1 MDARRVTGSLI
12 EIAGTVS
19 GLALLVFVLD
29 WSVAQLVP
37 IAFAFAAVRIYG
49 LARNRYEFN
58 PGWAKALL
66 GVALAGLGVAALL
79 RSDGIL
85 WIKLGMFG
93 AGAWLA
99 LDGVCDLRTGAAP
112 RRTGDPYVTVQDAGT
127 VWRALDREPR
137 SAAALRDAVDLPAE
151 RVDRA
156 LAELERQGRV
166 AESDGVYAPSEPDRD
181 WDGLPQRAVARIG
194 RPFRQF

>member
-1 MDARRVTGSLI
+1 MDTRRVTGSLI

-19 GLALLVFVLD
+19 GLALLVYVLD
-29 WSVAQLVP
+29 WPVERLVP
-37 IAFAFAAVRIYG
+37 IAFAFAAVKAYRI
-49 LARNRYEFN
+49 AQDRYEFN
-58 PGWAKALL
+58 PGWAKAIL
-66 GVALAGLGVAALL
+66 GVALAGLGAAALL
-79 RSDGIL
+79 RPGGIL

-137 SAAALRDAVDLPAE
+137 SAEALRDAVDLPDE

-166 AESDGVYAPSEPDRD
+166 AETRGVYEPSDPDRD
-181 WDGLPQRAVARIG
+181 WGGLTSKALARLG
-194 RPFRQF
+194 RPLRQF

>member
-1 MDARRVTGSLI
+1 MDARRITGSLI
-12 EIAGTVS
+12 EVAGTVS
-19 GLALLVFVLD
+19 GFALLVFVLD
-29 WSVAQLVP
+29 WPVEQLVP
-37 IAFAFAAVRIYG
+37 IAFAFAAVRAYR
-49 LARNRYEFN
+49 LAQDRYEFN

-66 GVALAGLGVAALL
+66 GVALAGLGAAALL
-79 RSDGIL
+79 RPDGIL
-85 WIKLGMFG
+85 WIKLGLLG

-127 VWRALDREPR
+127 VWRVLDRESR

-156 LAELERQGRV
+156 LAELERQGRI
-166 AESDGVYAPSEPDRD
+166 AESDGVYAPSDPDRD
-181 WDGLPQRAVARIG
+181 WDALPHQALARIG

>member
-37 IAFAFAAVRIYG
+37 IAFAFAAVRVYG
-49 LARNRYEFN
+49 LAQDRYEFN

-66 GVALAGLGVAALL
+66 GVALAGLGAAALL
-79 RSDGIL
+79 RPDGIL
-85 WIKLGMFG
+85 WVKLGMFG

-99 LDGVCDLRTGAAP
+99 LDGVCDLRVGAAP
-112 RRTGDPYVTVQDAGT
+112 QRMGDPYVTVQDAGT

-137 SAAALRDAVDLPAE
+137 SGEALRDAVDLPAE

-166 AESDGVYAPSEPDRD
+166 TESGGVYEPSDPDRD
-181 WDGLPQRAVARIG
+181 WGGLANRALARLG
-194 RPFRQF
+194 RPLRQF